1 MSVPEAGGPLE
12 ADFARAPMCGGRRER
27 HRLKSGDGKTVSA
40 LTRMFVVVSSRVRW
54 GLNWY
59 LCEVWSQLA

>member
-1 MSVPEAGGPLE
+1 MY
-12 ADFARAPMCGGRRER
+12 GGRSER
-27 HRLKSGDGKTVSA
+27 QRLKSGDGKTVSA

-59 LCEVWSQLA
+59 LERVRVSYHV